1 MSNQKWKDYFLKSGV
16 PLEFEIKKILD
27 KYECF
32 TKYDESYLREN
43 ELNVETEFSYDI
55 NSVSI
60 KDQNFFELMIECKY
74 RDKSTNWIFLPEST
88 KSDKR
93 SLANNSVLHPNDY
106 FTFENKFHFN
116 PFQMPYL
123 AESCN
128 KGIEITTHG
137 QNPKSIT
144 QAISQLSYA
153 MSENFLNTI
162 IHHLESNDGCE
173 DNIHYHIPIIVTT
186 ANLYLLNDNV
196 TIKSIKDCDTLDEVA
211 TKQKHLIFNCNIGKD
226 LEDYNKKVLSK
237 ILKRFDKNFL
247 NRRIGSEHFNNFDIF
262 VSIVSRVL
270 CPSNIYIVQ
279 HTEKSETLDDLFE
292 MLKEVAYPDKTIKFI
307 KNKEIKKHFR
317 EKKKH
322 RNEIQ
327 TKLNNLKKNDSK
339 DDLPF

>member
-27 KYECF
+27 KNNCL

-55 NSVSI
+55 NSVNI
-60 KDQNFFELMIECKY
+60 KDQNYFELMIECKY
-74 RDKSTNWIFLPEST
+74 RDESTNWVFLPENI
-88 KSDKR
+88 KWDKR
-93 SLANNSVLHPNDY
+93 SLALNSILHPNDY
-106 FTFENKFHFN
+106 FTYENKFHFN
-116 PFQMPYL
+116 PFEMPYL
-123 AESCN
+123 AQSCS

-144 QAISQLSYA
+144 QAVSQLSYA
-153 MSENFLNTI
+153 MSKKILDTI

-186 ANLYLLNDNV
+186 ANLYLLNDNM
-196 TIKSIKDCDTLDEVA
+196 TIKSIKDCNDLNDVG

-237 ILKRFDKNFL
+237 ILKRFDKDFL
-247 NRRIGSEHFNNFDIF
+247 NRRIGSRHFNNFDSFI
-262 VSIVSRVL
+262 SAVSRIL

-279 HTEKSETLDDLFE
+279 HTEDSETFDDLFE
-292 MLKEVAYPDKTIKFI
+292 ILKEVSYPDKTIRFI
-307 KNKEIKKHFR
+307 KDKESKKHFR
-317 EKKKH
+317 KQKINRKG
-322 RNEIQ
+322 IQ
-327 TKLNNLKKNDSK
+327 NSIKVIEKNDLD